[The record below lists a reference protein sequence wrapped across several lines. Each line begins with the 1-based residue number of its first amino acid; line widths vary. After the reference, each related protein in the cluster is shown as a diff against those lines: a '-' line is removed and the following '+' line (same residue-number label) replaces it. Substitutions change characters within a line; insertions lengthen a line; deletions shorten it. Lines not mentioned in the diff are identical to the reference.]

1 MAVIRLTRCFFHRI
15 EPVPVQERLIPAQET
30 ICACMGVNPCPVR
43 VRQPHRQQ
51 RIIYQSRIAMQII
64 RDTNEFVS
72 PGETAVSIGKFD
84 GIHLGHRRL
93 LEELLDQKEK
103 GLLATVFTF
112 DPYPE
117 IFFGFGSPKML
128 TTREEKREIFEKMG
142 IDILVEFPFNAKSAA
157 TPSRDFIKRFLC
169 SHLRARFIAAGPDLS
184 FGDHGRGNFALLEE
198 MAPEYGFRAKKIEKV
213 VMDDNIISSTLIRRL
228 IETGEVT
235 TAARYLGEPYMV
247 RGTIVHGRALGRRI
261 GIPTLNQT
269 PPEDKLLPPFGVYY
283 SDVLIGDRKYCGMTN
298 IGVKPTV
305 SDEKRVTVETYLY
318 DFEGDIYGETA
329 TVQLLTHRRPE
340 MKFSSVD
347 ELKRT
352 MEQDILAGREY
363 HGI

>member
-1 MAVIRLTRCFFHRI
+1 
-15 EPVPVQERLIPAQET
+15 
-30 ICACMGVNPCPVR
+30 
-43 VRQPHRQQ
+43 
-51 RIIYQSRIAMQII
+51 MQII
-64 RDTNEFVS
+64 RDLTDYVS

-93 LEELLDQKEK
+93 LEELLDQKEN

-117 IFFGFGSPKML
+117 TFFGYGSKQML
-128 TTREEKREIFEKMG
+128 TTIGEKEQIFEKMG
-142 IDILVEFPFNAKSAA
+142 IDILVEFPFNAQTAA
-157 TPSRDFIKRFLC
+157 TPSRDFVTRLLC
-169 SHLRARFIAAGPDLS
+169 RQLRARFIAAGPDLS
-184 FGDHGRGNFALLEE
+184 FGDHGSGNFDLLADL
-198 MAPEYGFRAKKIEKV
+198 APEYGFKAKKIEKV
-213 VMDDNIISSTLIRRL
+213 IMDENIISSTLIRRL
-228 IETGEVT
+228 ISTGEVT
-235 TAARYLGEPYMV
+235 TAARYLGEPYMI
-247 RGTIVHGRALGRRI
+247 RGKIVHGKALGRRI

-283 SDVLIGDRKYCGMTN
+283 SDVLIGDRKYYGMTN

-318 DFEGDIYGETA
+318 DFKGDIYGETA

-347 ELKRT
+347 ELKAT
-352 MEQDILAGREY
+352 MQHDIQAGREY

>member
-1 MAVIRLTRCFFHRI
+1 
-15 EPVPVQERLIPAQET
+15 
-30 ICACMGVNPCPVR
+30 
-43 VRQPHRQQ
+43 
-51 RIIYQSRIAMQII
+51 MQII
-64 RDTNEFVS
+64 RDTTEFVS

-84 GIHLGHRRL
+84 GVHLGHRRL

-103 GLLATVFTF
+103 GLLAAVFTF

-117 IFFGFGSPKML
+117 VFFGFGSKQIL
-128 TTREEKREIFEKMG
+128 TTREEKEMIFEKMG

-157 TPSRDFIKRFLC
+157 TPSREFVSNFLC
-169 SHLRARFIAAGPDLS
+169 KQMRARFIAAGPDLS
-184 FGDHGRGNFALLEE
+184 FGDHGSGNFELLEK
-198 MAPEYGFRAKKIEKV
+198 MAPEYGFKAKMIEKI
-213 VMDDNIISSTLIRRL
+213 VMDEHVVSSTLIRRL
-228 IETGEVT
+228 IDTGEVT

-247 RGTIVHGRALGRRI
+247 RGKIVHGRALGRRI
-261 GIPTLNQT
+261 GIPTLNQV

-283 SDVLIGDRKYCGMTN
+283 SDVLVGSRKFYGMTN

-318 DFEGDIYGETA
+318 DFKGDIYGETA

-340 MKFSSVD
+340 MKFSSVE
-347 ELKRT
+347 ELKAT
-352 MEQDILAGREY
+352 MEHDIQAGREY

>member
-1 MAVIRLTRCFFHRI
+1 
-15 EPVPVQERLIPAQET
+15 
-30 ICACMGVNPCPVR
+30 
-43 VRQPHRQQ
+43 
-51 RIIYQSRIAMQII
+51 MQII
-64 RDTNEFVS
+64 RDTTDFVS

-84 GIHLGHRRL
+84 GVHLGHRRL
-93 LEELLDQKEK
+93 LEELIDQKEK

-117 IFFGFGSPKML
+117 VFFGYGSKQML
-128 TTREEKREIFEKMG
+128 TTLEEKEQIFEKMG
-142 IDILVEFPFNAKSAA
+142 IDILVEFPFNAVSAA
-157 TPSRDFIKRFLC
+157 TPSREFVTRFLC

-184 FGDHGRGNFALLEE
+184 FGDHGSGNFDLLEE
-198 MAPEYGFRAKKIEKV
+198 MAPEYGFRAKKIEKII
-213 VMDDNIISSTLIRRL
+213 MDDNVVSSTLIRRL
-228 IETGEVT
+228 IDTGEVT

-247 RGTIVHGRALGRRI
+247 RGKIVHGRALGRRI
-261 GIPTLNQT
+261 GIPTLNQV

-283 SDVLIGDRKYCGMTN
+283 SDVLIGDQKFYGMTN

-318 DFEGDIYGETA
+318 DFKGDIYGETA

-340 MKFSSVD
+340 MKFTSVE
-347 ELKRT
+347 ELKMT
-352 MEQDILAGREY
+352 MEHDIQAGREY